1 MKDIRFK
8 DNETKVEFML
18 RTSAIIYDSSKTKIL
33 LFHPL
38 KRDVYMLPGGK
49 VRQLEKTKD
58 AIEREIFEELGWKLE
73 FEFVGISEEFL
84 LDLEEKTQ
92 FINVIYKATYS
103 EEIKE
108 KSFYGKEGDWATF
121 NWVNLNEDEYYT
133 QDADKYFKAFVV
145 HGLLC
150 LFRSK
155 QSISALRHRICRKQ
169 IDYFTNNQ
177 ADEKSVFYVIIT
189 YQKGGLYG
197 F

>member
-1 MKDIRFK
+1 MKDVRFK
-8 DNETKVEFML
+8 DNETNVEFLL

-38 KRDVYMLPGGK
+38 KRKVYMLPGGK
-49 VRQLEKTKD
+49 VEQLEQTKD

-121 NWVNLNEDEYYT
+121 NWVNLNELDNIPLHPKEIK
-133 QDADKYFKAFVV
+133 DIALVRINHVV
-145 HGLLC
+145 NIV
-150 LFRSK
+150 K
-155 QSISALRHRICRKQ
+155 
-169 IDYFTNNQ
+169 
-177 ADEKSVFYVIIT
+177 
-189 YQKGGLYG
+189 
-197 F
+197 